1 MFGSQACKD
10 KIRES
15 TVKNINTMVSIVC
28 VLGLLLL
35 FTIWFTWRAY
45 LLWGRVADA
54 DDMDDIIDEMEAE
67 DETDNP
73 LAGGDKK
80 GSVAGRVNKIEEA
93 DEIDT

>member
-45 LLWGRVADA
+45 LLWGREADA

-73 LAGGDKK
+73 LAGGDEK